1 MDFSDII
8 NDLIKLEGI
17 HLHSI
22 RPGADITIRQVD
34 VSQKKIIVE
43 SSTGKLQS
51 RSFSEFQRIWEALLS
66 APAIRVEE
74 VLNGSGS
81 SRNQPET
88 IFANL
93 PYIQWLKIDNKKHIA
108 YVKNATH
115 PFGTIQQMDSIN
127 AALISTAGDACTSS
141 SVILV
146 VTDNLGQSAKMITAL
161 TGAFG
166 KADNEGNYLYN
177 LTGYTIVL
185 SDTSKLKIPCGTYVE
200 LVLSHPTEAQYTTF
214 FSGNQWAVF
223 SKDNV
228 KVIVRMQN
236 IKPSI
241 G

>member
-17 HLHSI
+17 RLHSI
-22 RPGADITIRQVD
+22 RPGAEITIKQVD
-34 VSQKKIIVE
+34 ISQKKVVVE

-66 APAIRVEE
+66 SPAIRVEE

-115 PFGTIQQMDSIN
+115 PYGTIQQMDSIQ
-127 AALISTAGDACTSS
+127 AALITNTDNFNTLQNNT
-141 SVILV
+141 VILV
-146 VTDNLGQSAKMITAL
+146 ATDDIGVCAKTITAL
-161 TGAFG
+161 TGKHG
-166 KADNEGNYLYN
+166 KSDNQGNYIYHLEK
-177 LTGYTIVL
+177 LTIVL
-185 SDTSKLKIPCGTYVE
+185 SDNSKLKIPCGTYIE
-200 LVLSHPTEAQYTTF
+200 ITPNHIHTPQYKLSFLSCY
-214 FSGNQWAVF
+214 W
-223 SKDNV
+223 D
-228 KVIVRMQN
+228 VICTKGFKAIIRL
-236 IKPSI
+236 
-241 G
+241 